1 MDKKKLLVAT
11 VVAFLVLAIL
21 YFLPIRIPFDQVFPM
36 ALLFVAGFALQSW
49 PLIVAALFSAI
60 GDYFGMVNQLLPQ
73 MGSFAV
79 AQCCFIG
86 YFLSRAWKKKQ
97 AGEKQAGGLWF
108 AVVTLLAVALYYWAS
123 EHIFPCAPEGV
134 IRTGMSVYA
143 GLLVVMMWSA
153 LMQRDWMWGI
163 GALLFVFSDG
173 LIAHLRSDTRVP
185 HAGKWIMVTY
195 FLAQL
200 LIFVRAALDKHG
212 RRRLSAS

>member
-49 PLIVAALFSAI
+49 PLIAAALFSAI
-60 GDYFGMVNQLLPQ
+60 GDYFGMENQFLPQ

-108 AVVTLLAVALYYWAS
+108 AVVTLFAVALYYWAS
-123 EHIFPCAPEGV
+123 EHIIPCAPEGV
-134 IRTGMSVYA
+134 VRTGMSVYA
-143 GLLVVMMWSA
+143 SLLVVMMWSA

-173 LIAHLRSDTRVP
+173 LIAYSRFVTRVP
-185 HAGKWIMVTY
+185 HAGLWIMVTY
-195 FLAQL
+195 FTAQL
-200 LIFVRAALDKHG
+200 LIFVRAALDKQG
-212 RRRLSAS
+212 RQHLGAS